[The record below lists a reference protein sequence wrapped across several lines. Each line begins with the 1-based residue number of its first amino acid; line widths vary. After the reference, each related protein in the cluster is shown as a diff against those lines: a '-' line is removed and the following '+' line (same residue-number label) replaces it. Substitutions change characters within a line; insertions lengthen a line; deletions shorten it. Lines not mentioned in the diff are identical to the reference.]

1 LFGLA
6 LAGGGDFFVGLAF
19 GAALVRLL
27 CAGALEAFFLGS
39 AFVSVRLLF
48 LLDAGRVV
56 SGSAVFAFVFALD
69 LDLDL
74 LAGALVSAGSAAGRR
89 ELRRF
94 VAAGASSPALVRLA
108 GVAAFDFGSSAGTG
122 VALERVRERAV
133 GFATAVGSPAF
144 GAAGVVPRWRERSG
158 VGVALAAGSAGAFA
172 FESGVA
178 GGGAASPTDLAA
190 ASFGVCRGAVTAAG
204 GVAAGDAAGGA
215 GVRALLLDPR
225 RELGGGGGAGGDG
238 GFA

>member
-1 LFGLA
+1 MGGTTQSGLFGLA

-69 LDLDL
+69 LDL

-94 VAAGASSPALVRLA
+94 VAAGASSPA
-108 GVAAFDFGSSAGTG
+108 
-122 VALERVRERAV
+122 
-133 GFATAVGSPAF
+133 
-144 GAAGVVPRWRERSG
+144 
-158 VGVALAAGSAGAFA
+158 
-172 FESGVA
+172 
-178 GGGAASPTDLAA
+178 
-190 ASFGVCRGAVTAAG
+190 
-204 GVAAGDAAGGA
+204 
-215 GVRALLLDPR
+215 
-225 RELGGGGGAGGDG
+225 
-238 GFA
+238 